1 MKQLEL
7 FEYYTPPNKRVSPQS
22 MVTEFHK
29 AFGLSVAEAEWS
41 DKTLR
46 LREELIREEALEV
59 EDAIL
64 SVINNPYL
72 GCEEALLKELADLV
86 YVVYGTAVSLGL
98 NLDEALERVHESNMS
113 KLGEDGKPIYRPD
126 GKVLKSVNYRPPYL
140 GDLV

>member
-1 MKQLEL
+1 MEQLEL
-7 FEYYTPPNKRVSPQS
+7 FEYYTPSNKRVSPQS

-29 AFGLSVAEAEWS
+29 AFGISVAEAEWS
-41 DKTLR
+41 DKTLH
-46 LREELIREEALEV
+46 LRTGLIEEEFLEVHEAL
-59 EDAIL
+59 L
-64 SVINNPYL
+64 NVINEPYL

-86 YVVYGTAVSLGL
+86 YVVYGTAVSLGF

-126 GKVLKSVNYRPPYL
+126 GKVLKGPHYKEPYL

>member
-7 FEYYTPPNKRVSPQS
+7 FEYYTPSNKRVSPQS

-41 DKTLR
+41 DDTLI
-46 LREELIREEALEV
+46 LRAKLIDEESEEVAS
-59 EDAIL
+59 AIMN
-64 SVINNPYL
+64 VIEEPYL

-98 NLDEALERVHESNMS
+98 NLDEALERVHESNLS